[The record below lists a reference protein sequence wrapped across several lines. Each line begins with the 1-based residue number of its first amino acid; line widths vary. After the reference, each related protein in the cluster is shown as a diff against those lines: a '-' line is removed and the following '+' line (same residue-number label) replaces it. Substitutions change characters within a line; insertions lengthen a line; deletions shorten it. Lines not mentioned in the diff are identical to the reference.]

1 MVSMLGVVKPARVHN
16 KDRAMGPV
24 RAASRTNKAPHN
36 KVLLELLLMRA
47 PKKGA
52 SRTPV
57 RTRSMAQVN
66 KTRRANKTLVH
77 TSKPDQANR
86 TLVTTDKAE
95 PADRTPV
102 TMGKADQAS
111 KTPQA
116 NKRSNSQ
123 QMTVHTNP
131 TRRLLCS
138 NNPLP
143 TLPAIKAMRVT
154 HHLRTDSKAR
164 TKHQVHCM
172 AIPTTLTSSV
182 HSNNRNLKGSRTT
195 MAL

>member
-1 MVSMLGVVKPARVHN
+1 
-16 KDRAMGPV
+16 MGPV
-24 RAASRTNKAPHN
+24 RIASRTNKAPHN

-86 TLVTTDKAE
+86 TPATTEKVVRVNRTPVLTDKAE
-95 PADRTPV
+95 RVNRIPATLD
-102 TMGKADQAS
+102 KADQTT
-111 KTPQA
+111 KTPRV
-116 NKRSNSQ
+116 NNHSKSH
-123 QMTVHTNP
+123 QMTVHTNR
-131 TRRLLCS
+131 TRRVLRN

-143 TLPAIKAMRVT
+143 TRRATMAIRATLR
-154 HHLRTDSKAR
+154 LRTARKAT
-164 TKHQVHCM
+164 TKQQVHRM
-172 AIPTTLTSSV
+172 A
-182 HSNNRNLKGSRTT
+182 
-195 MAL
+195 M

>member
-1 MVSMLGVVKPARVHN
+1 MVSMLGVVKPAKVHN

-24 RAASRTNKAPHN
+24 RTASRTNKAPHN

-123 QMTVHTNP
+123 QMTVHTNR
-131 TRRLLCS
+131 TRRVLRN

-143 TLPAIKAMRVT
+143 TRRATMAIRATLR
-154 HHLRTDSKAR
+154 LRTARKAT
-164 TKHQVHCM
+164 TKQQVHRM
-172 AIPTTLTSSV
+172 A
-182 HSNNRNLKGSRTT
+182 
-195 MAL
+195 M